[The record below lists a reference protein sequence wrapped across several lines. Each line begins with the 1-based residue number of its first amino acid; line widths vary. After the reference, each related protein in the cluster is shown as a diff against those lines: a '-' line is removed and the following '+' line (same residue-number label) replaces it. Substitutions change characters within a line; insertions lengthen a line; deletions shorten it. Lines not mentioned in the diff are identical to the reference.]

1 MITKGN
7 AKNIWTAGRS
17 VFAVL
22 SITLVILAAA
32 TIASAQHGY
41 RITKRITFKKDEVS
55 TTVKG
60 TIPNTLEAHE
70 YIFRG
75 RAGQTVKIDLSSV
88 REDVTFYITDDEG
101 NFMDEGSE
109 LRNWDGELPSD
120 GEYHLYVSSTSDKA
134 IGYSLFIQI
143 ANDI

>member
-1 MITKGN
+1 MITKGK

-17 VFAVL
+17 VFAAL
-22 SITLVILAAA
+22 SIMLVLLAA
-32 TIASAQHGY
+32 TTVVSAQHGY
-41 RITKRITFKKDEVS
+41 RVTKSITFKKGEVS

-70 YIFRG
+70 YIFKG
-75 RAGQTVKIDLSSV
+75 RAGQSVKIDLSAV
-88 REDVTFYITDDEG
+88 REDVTFYITDAEG

-109 LRNWDGELPSD
+109 LRNWDGELPAD
-120 GEYHLYVSSTSDKA
+120 GEYHVYVSSTSDKA
-134 IGYSLFIQI
+134 IRYSLFVQI